1 MHCNPDKTKPIY
13 TLGGQFRSV
22 RNTKDL
28 GVTISSDLTWGMHVF
43 AMVNTANM
51 VLGIIKRS
59 IGTNN
64 QDAFSQLYK
73 SLLRP
78 ILEYAAPVWSPYL
91 IKDIV
96 ALEKVKG
103 RALRIALRQK
113 RGNSL
118 KWQTLKSC
126 R

>member
-1 MHCNPDKTKPIY
+1 MHA
-13 TLGGQFRSV
+13 
-22 RNTKDL
+22 
-28 GVTISSDLTWGMHVF
+28 F

-51 VLGIIKRS
+51 LLGIIKWS

-78 ILEYAAPVWSPYL
+78 MLEYAAPVWSPYL

-96 ALEKVKG
+96 ALEKVKR
-103 RALRIALRQK
+103 RASMLQLIEMANTKEAQRISIA
-113 RGNSL
+113 GSMF
-118 KWQTLKSC
+118 
-126 R
+126 